1 MSPISSQTT
10 YLLKLQ
16 DRWKVA
22 ERTMAFQFEKPEGFI
37 FKAGQFVDM
46 TLIHPSQTDA
56 EGNRRAF
63 SIASAPDEGMLL
75 VATRMR
81 DTAFKRVLAS
91 MPIGTQVKVEEHLGR
106 LGGENSF
113 DVVQAANRQTIGQW
127 VIRRNEIPE
136 AIPVVPVPLR
146 EAESGREHHVD
157 VACSCDV

>member
-56 EGNRRAF
+56 EGNRRG
-63 SIASAPDEGMLL
+63 PCDN
-75 VATRMR
+75 ATCK
-81 DTAFKRVLAS
+81 D
-91 MPIGTQVKVEEHLGR
+91 PIGSQLSPR
-106 LGGENSF
+106 
-113 DVVQAANRQTIGQW
+113 
-127 VIRRNEIPE
+127 
-136 AIPVVPVPLR
+136 
-146 EAESGREHHVD
+146 
-157 VACSCDV
+157 